1 MFKSIQEKKSLEDVH
16 GKYIFFASSKVEG
29 MERLIDISLIRTFV
43 VKTLWNLWLRSAT
56 VFTLKLDK

>member
-1 MFKSIQEKKSLEDVH
+1 MFSLFMFKSIQEKKSLEDVH

-43 VKTLWNLWLRSAT
+43 VKTL
-56 VFTLKLDK
+56 